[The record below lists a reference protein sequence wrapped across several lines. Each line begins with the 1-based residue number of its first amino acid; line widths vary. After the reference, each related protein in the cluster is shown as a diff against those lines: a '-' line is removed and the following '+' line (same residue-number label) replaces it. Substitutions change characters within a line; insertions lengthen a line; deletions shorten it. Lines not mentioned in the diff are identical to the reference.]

1 MPRPASGANW
11 NIADLRRILNER
23 TRTLDRLQKRRQKA
37 VRAVEAIDA
46 EIAKIAGNGG
56 LGRMG
61 GMGGGRVRNDK
72 SLPDYIE
79 DFLSKNGKP
88 ARVGDIAEGVQSLGY
103 RSNSKTFKNIVNQ
116 MLIKERKRFQAVDR
130 GLYSLAKK

>member
-1 MPRPASGANW
+1 MPRPSSGANL

-23 TRTLDRLQKRRQKA
+23 TRMLDRLQKRRQKA
-37 VRAVEAIDA
+37 IRAVEAIDA
-46 EIAKIAGNGG
+46 EIGKIAGNGG
-56 LGRMG
+56 MPGRMG
-61 GMGGGRVRNDK
+61 GGGRVRNDK

-79 DFLSKNGKP
+79 EYLSKNGKP
-88 ARVGDIAEGVQSLGY
+88 ARVGDITEGVQSLGY

-116 MLIKERKRFQAVDR
+116 MLIKERKRFHAVER